1 MQKNT
6 PKGETAGGDILEGC
20 ARMMVLGKNV
30 VTGVVNVYCYVQ
42 YMIQAPYTAYEP
54 RPKWGP
60 MRALFSPYITLTFP
74 RSSLVLC

>member
-1 MQKNT
+1 
-6 PKGETAGGDILEGC
+6 
-20 ARMMVLGKNV
+20 MMVLVKNV
-30 VTGVVNVYCYVQ
+30 VTGNVNFDRYVQ

-60 MRALFSPYITLTFP
+60 MRALFSPYITLILP